1 MLFIELGSTVSMD
14 SIILYIEACRRLRK
28 LKIWR
33 FIMSQVIDAMLQ
45 VLGDHMTKAEESM
58 VHDFNAVR
66 TGKASPALI
75 ENVMVDY
82 YGTPTRLRD
91 LANITAPEARLLVVQ
106 PWDASVVKL
115 AEKAI
120 INANI
125 GLNPVNDG
133 KLLRIPVPELSVERR
148 QQFVKQVK
156 ARAEE
161 AKVAVRNQRRDANE
175 AIKKA
180 QKSSEIT
187 EDELKGGL
195 ESIQK
200 ATDKHI
206 ENIDKILGAKEK
218 ELSSI

>member
-1 MLFIELGSTVSMD
+1 
-14 SIILYIEACRRLRK
+14 
-28 LKIWR
+28 
-33 FIMSQVIDAMLQ
+33 MSQVIDAMLQ
-45 VLGDHMTKAEESM
+45 VLGEHMTKAEESM

-206 ENIDKILGAKEK
+206 ENIDKILSAKEK